1 MLFLRTLIRLAQS
14 PYAAFA
20 GASLFVMLVGLSPV
34 SAQAQ
39 TPPPVDCTSTLT
51 GTPGTTATDI
61 TLGAGETARS
71 ISVVT
76 DVGAGN
82 MAVDTT
88 CTLSD
93 GGVKREKIAND
104 AINSDKIEDGTITEA
119 DLGIGA
125 VTTNEIADGTI
136 TEADLGIGAV
146 TADKIATDAV
156 TTDKIA
162 AKNVTRE
169 KIADLA
175 VNEDKIATDAVITNK
190 IKDGAV
196 TTNKIATDAVTTDK
210 IAAKNVTREKIALKA
225 VDTEQLEDEAVNTAK
240 IENGAVHRN
249 KIALKAVDTEQLE
262 DEAVNT
268 AKIEDEAVTTNKI
281 AALNVTTN
289 KIAREAVTT
298 DKIRDLAVNTAK
310 IADRA
315 VEENKVANNAIST
328 RTIQNQAVHTNKIK
342 DLAVTTEKIAT
353 HAVVENKIAD
363 DAISTRTIQDLA
375 VTTNKIADHAI
386 TSIKIR
392 NYSVNIEDLSQAAQ
406 HRLGTVDSLNRDL
419 REDGRYLT
427 AADNPLLLDAEEGQV
442 GVTLDL
448 SLASTDPDIKAQ
460 KDKLEAIEQAFQ
472 RGTPLALI
480 QVGGNPWS
488 QGLSQQMQDQIKDRL
503 NLTLWSRQEIGLRWD
518 NSLASTYAAPGANL
532 FLDKAIYEN
541 GNLRE
546 QTNYLGARIGLDPNE
561 EPNPNGSLQAQVNYL
576 NTQVTQ
582 LYAKYRRGTALAA
595 SLQDP
600 YVPAGKTGSFSIA
613 TAAYDDKTALS
624 FGLASIVGTRGR
636 LTLAAA
642 FSDDNEES
650 LYRLGYSL
658 SW

>member
-20 GASLFVMLVGLSPV
+20 GASLFVMLIGLSPA

-39 TPPPVDCTSTLT
+39 TPPPVNCASRLDGSPSTTVASNITVGTRTFNAVTS
-51 GTPGTTATDI
+51 
-61 TLGAGETARS
+61 
-71 ISVVT
+71 
-76 DVGAGN
+76 VGKGSL
-82 MAVDTT
+82 AVATT

-93 GGVKREKIAND
+93 GSVNSATIAD
-104 AINSDKIEDGTITEA
+104 ETVTGDDIKDETVTGDDIKDGTITEA
-119 DLGIGA
+119 DLGLKVVTKDKIGDKAVDTEQIADNAVDTLQIADNAVTGTQIADKAVDTAQIADEAVDTLQIADEAVTTEKIADEA
-125 VTTNEIADGTI
+125 VTTNKIKNSAVTENKIAADAVTTDKIKDEAVTTNKIAD
-136 TEADLGIGAV
+136 LAV
-146 TADKIATDAV
+146 TEDKIATDAV
-156 TTDKIA
+156 TTDKI
-162 AKNVTRE
+162 K
-169 KIADLA
+169 
-175 VNEDKIATDAVITNK
+175 
-190 IKDGAV
+190 
-196 TTNKIATDAVTTDK
+196 
-210 IAAKNVTREKIALKA
+210 
-225 VDTEQLEDEAVNTAK
+225 
-240 IENGAVHRN
+240 
-249 KIALKAVDTEQLE
+249 
-262 DEAVNT
+262 
-268 AKIEDEAVTTNKI
+268 DEAVTTNKI
-281 AALNVTTN
+281 AD
-289 KIAREAVTT
+289 E
-298 DKIRDLAVNTAK
+298 
-310 IADRA
+310 
-315 VEENKVANNAIST
+315 
-328 RTIQNQAVHTNKIK
+328 
-342 DLAVTTEKIAT
+342 AVTTEKI
-353 HAVVENKIAD
+353 K
-363 DAISTRTIQDLA
+363 DLA
-375 VTTNKIADHAI
+375 VTTNKIADEAVTTEKIKDLAVTTNKIADEAVTTEKIKALAVVENKIANDAISTRTIQNLAVTTDKIANHAV
-386 TSIKIR
+386 TSEKIR
-392 NYSVNIEDLSQAAQ
+392 NYSVNLEDLSQAAQ

-419 REDGRYLT
+419 REDSQYLT
-427 AADNPLLLDAEEGQV
+427 TPDNPLLLDAEEGQV

-448 SLASTDPDIKAQ
+448 SLAPTDPDIQAL
-460 KDKLEAIEQAFQ
+460 KDQLEAIEQSFQ

-480 QVGGNPWS
+480 QIGDAPWS

-518 NSLASTYAAPGANL
+518 NTLASTYAAPGANL

-541 GNLRE
+541 NNLRE

-561 EPNPNGSLQAQVNYL
+561 APNPNGSLQAQVNYL

-613 TAAYDDKTALS
+613 TASYDDKTALS